1 MSTLLEIT
9 GDDIALL
16 SDADLRSLIG
26 RLCEADFRL
35 AGLPTSGI
43 TWSGHQDAGDGGI
56 DVAVQNELDPPQNSL
71 VPRRSTGF
79 QVKKPDMQRSKIL
92 EEMRP
97 KGELREAIK
106 TLIQQSG
113 AYIIVSSA
121 STTYKQLQNRIEA
134 MQEAVAGEP
143 NRHQLH
149 LDFLDRGSV
158 ATWVRTHPSLILWVR
173 NKIGQPLQ
181 GWKPYDNWAHTP
193 TGIQEEYIIGEE
205 LRLFDRTNSEQGDSV
220 IAGLQKLR
228 LRLSQGGISVRLTG
242 LSGVGKTRLVQALF
256 DERVGERALNPLLA
270 HYTDISDGPL
280 PDPISFASQLV
291 AIKAKAVLIVDNCSP
306 ELHRNL
312 TKLCAGSMVSL
323 LTVEYDIRDDL
334 PEETDVFRLEPS
346 SDDLLEKLLQKRY
359 PFISQIN
366 ARTIAE
372 FASGNARVAIALANT
387 LKLNDS
393 LSTLRD
399 EDLFARLFH
408 QRQNPNENLMTSAE
422 VCSLVYS
429 FDGEDTST
437 TSELKF
443 LADLSEKSVR
453 ELYRDV
459 VELKKRGLVQAR
471 SIWRAVLPHAIA
483 NRLAKRALDVIPPQ
497 TIVDAFLSS
506 DSERLIKSF
515 TRRLGYLHD
524 SDPAIEIAKDWLKP
538 DGWIGATN
546 CTFNSLGL
554 VVFENIAPIAP
565 EATLTMLERVAESSD
580 GFERLCSHEFVRLL
594 RYLAYDVDLFQRS
607 IRLLS
612 RLALLEKPDTNDGGS
627 ARKTLL
633 TLFHIFLSGTH
644 APAQVRA
651 TTIEVLI
658 SSNVQP
664 EQELGIELLEAAL
677 KTHHF
682 WTSYTN
688 TFGARPRDFGYRP
701 KTNKEMANWYRIFLA
716 ICSRTAL
723 VDDPIAAKV
732 KQALANHL
740 RGLWSVG
747 ERFDREFLEELKD
760 AVVRIHSWENWNEG
774 WISVKGIIQYDGKGM
789 DPGVLSGLRH
799 LEEILRPT
807 NLLALART
815 YALTDGRLNFDL
827 EDDFDSDGNASEQ
840 WERVQNTTRQIGA
853 SVAQDESVFGELLP
867 EITSKHHERLE
878 VFGEGLAEGCDDR
891 KRMWQILYQQVE
903 KTPPKKRQVAVMLGF
918 LSFCAINDS
927 TLYHSILDSLLE
939 DKLLGQWFPL
949 FQMASAIDNRGV
961 ERLHKSLE
969 LGIAYIYSYERL
981 AWGRRHEKISDEDL
995 AALIRKLLTKEGG
1008 LSITMEILSMRFH
1021 RKRDE
1026 TPRYSQNLISV
1037 SRVVLS
1043 HFTYGE
1049 RHNLNAHPDYRLA
1062 QIADVSLRG
1071 EDGIQPTME
1080 LCQRLVE
1087 GFQGYRIH
1095 SFDYPRLLA
1104 KLAQIQPCIFLDAFV
1119 GQDEYMFRGM
1129 TFDDLEKVDNPVN
1142 QIPAEIIIDWCERIP
1157 ETRYPLIVSSMQM
1170 YSKPINLE
1178 DLCWHPI
1185 LPTIFEKAPNIQ
1197 AVLSQLEKDIY
1208 PMSWSGSEADA
1219 MAKRSTLFTALYEHP
1234 NAAVKEWAMIQHQ
1247 KLQLA
1252 VRVQRERESK
1262 ENRENYERF
1271 EE

>member
-16 SDADLRSLIG
+16 SDVDLRSLIG
-26 RLCEADFRL
+26 LLCEADFRL
-35 AGLPTSGI
+35 AGLPTNGI
-43 TWSGHQDAGDGGI
+43 MWSGHQDAGDGGI
-56 DVAVQNELDPPQNSL
+56 DVAVQNEFDPPQNSL

-79 QVKKPDMQRSKIL
+79 QVKKPDMPRSKTL

-97 KGELREAIK
+97 QGELREAIK
-106 TLIQQSG
+106 WLIQQSG

-121 STTYKQLQNRIEA
+121 STTYKQLQNRIAAMREA
-134 MQEAVAGEP
+134 IAGEP

-181 GWKPYDNWAHTP
+181 GWKSYDNWAHTP
-193 TGIQEEYIIGEE
+193 TGIQEEYIVGEE

-220 IAGLQKLR
+220 MAGLRKLR
-228 LRLSQGGISVRLTG
+228 LRLSQSGASVRLTG

-256 DERVGERALNPLLA
+256 DDRVGERALNPSLA

-291 AIKAKAVLIVDNCSP
+291 AIKAEAVLIIDNCSP
-306 ELHRNL
+306 ELHRKL
-312 TKLCAGSMVSL
+312 TKICAGSMVSL

-346 SDDLLEKLLQKRY
+346 SDDLLEKLVQKRY

-387 LKLNDS
+387 LKQNDS

-422 VCSLVYS
+422 ICSLVYS

-437 TSELKF
+437 TSELQF
-443 LADLSEKSVR
+443 LADLAEKSVR

-483 NRLAKRALDVIPPQ
+483 NRLAKRALDATPPQ
-497 TIVDAFLSS
+497 MIVEAFLSS

-546 CTFNSLGL
+546 CNFNSLDL
-554 VVFENIAPIAP
+554 SVFENIAPVAP
-565 EATLTMLERVAESSD
+565 GSTLAMLERVADSSD
-580 GFERLCSHEFVRLL
+580 GFERLCRHEFVRLL

-607 IRLLS
+607 ARLLS
-612 RLALLEKPDTNDGGS
+612 RIALLEKPDTNDGGS
-627 ARKTLL
+627 ARKTLSI
-633 TLFHIFLSGTH
+633 LFHIFLSGTH

-701 KTNKEMANWYRIFLA
+701 QTNKEMVDWYRIFLA
-716 ICSRTAL
+716 TCTRVAL
-723 VDDPIAAKV
+723 LDAPIASKAKQV
-732 KQALANHL
+732 LANHL
-740 RGLWSVG
+740 RGLWSLG
-747 ERFDREFLEELKD
+747 KRFDQEFLEELKH
-760 AVVRIHSWENWNEG
+760 AVVQIHNRENWNEA
-774 WISVKGIIQYDGKGM
+774 WIAVKGIIQYDGKVM
-789 DPGVLSGLRH
+789 NPEVISRLRE
-799 LEEILRPT
+799 LEEILRPVK
-807 NLLALART
+807 LLDLART
-815 YALTDGRLNFDL
+815 YALTDGRLNYDL
-827 EDDFDSDGNASEQ
+827 EDNFDADGDASEQ
-840 WERVQNTTRQIGA
+840 RERVQNTTRQIGA
-853 SVAQDESVFGELLP
+853 SVAQDESVLEELLP
-867 EITSKHHERLE
+867 ELTSKYHERLG

-891 KRMWQILYQQVE
+891 KRMWQILYQQIE

-927 TLYHSILDSLLE
+927 TLCHSILDSLLE
-939 DKLLGQWFPL
+939 DKLLGQWFPI

-961 ERLHKSLE
+961 ERLYKALDIGNAH
-969 LGIAYIYSYERL
+969 IDSYKGL

-995 AALIRKLLTKEGG
+995 AALIQKLLTKEGG
-1008 LSITMEILSMRFH
+1008 LSITIEILNMRFH
-1021 RKRDE
+1021 GKNDE
-1026 TPRYSQNLISV
+1026 TTLYSQNLISV
-1037 SRVVLS
+1037 SREVLL

-1049 RHNLNAHPDYRLA
+1049 GRNLNDHPDYRLA
-1062 QIADVSLRG
+1062 QIAGVSLHG

-1095 SFDYPRLLA
+1095 SFNYPRLLG
-1104 KLAQIQPCIFLDAFV
+1104 KLAQIQPYIFLDSFV
-1119 GQDEYMFRGM
+1119 GQDEYMFRER
-1129 TFDDLEKVDNPVN
+1129 TFGDLEKVDNPVN
-1142 QIPAEIIIDWCERIP
+1142 QIPADIIIDWCERLP
-1157 ETRYPLIVSSMQM
+1157 EIRYPLMVSSMQM
-1170 YSKPINLE
+1170 YSKPKDSK

-1185 LPTIFEKAPNIQ
+1185 LLTIFEKAPSVH
-1197 AVLSQLEKDIY
+1197 AVLSQLEKEIV
-1208 PMSWSGSEADA
+1208 PMSWSGSRADA
-1219 MAKRSTLFTALYEHP
+1219 MAKRLNLFTALYEHP
-1234 NAAVKEWAMIQHQ
+1234 NATVKEWAETQHQ
-1247 KLQLA
+1247 MLQVA
-1252 VRVQRERESK
+1252 VQVQREHEAK